1 MEESVGETG
10 SSATT
15 LAARLITGARSALQ
29 TALPDR
35 DLTVTQA
42 NVRKHRGTPDSRA
55 SLNYAVFRTAVN
67 V

>member
-1 MEESVGETG
+1 MMR
-10 SSATT
+10 
-15 LAARLITGARSALQ
+15 AARRITGARSALQ

-42 NVRKHRGTPDSRA
+42 NVRKHPGTPDLRT
-55 SLNYAVFRTAVN
+55 SLNYAVFWTAVN